1 MRYLSFAVATILL
14 AASCSAPPP
23 AASSSEAKPA
33 PDFELKDLTG
43 KTVHLSDSAGTV
55 RLVDFWATWCA
66 PCREEIPM
74 FKDFHARYGPRGFT
88 LIGIAMD
95 DEGTEVVEPFV
106 RENGMPY
113 INLLGNE
120 AVASAYGPLS
130 GLPTKFLIDKNGNIV
145 EKFFGPVP
153 RAVLEKKI
161 ETLL

>member
-1 MRYLSFAVATILL
+1 MRSLSFIVATILL

-23 AASSSEAKPA
+23 ASSQASKPA

-74 FKDFHARYGPRGFT
+74 FKDLHARYGPRGLT

-95 DEGTEVVEPFV
+95 DETEVVEPFV

>member
-1 MRYLSFAVATILL
+1 MRYLSFAVATFLL

-106 RENGMPY
+106 REYGMPY

-130 GLPTKFLIDKNGNIV
+130 GLPTKFLIDKKGNIV